1 MRTRKE
7 PEQRKQEIFAAAVQ
21 LFMEKGYAAT
31 TVADI
36 TKAAGVAK
44 GTFFYYF
51 ATKDVLLEAIG
62 RRWAKAFA
70 RRYEEAEKGKDA
82 VERFRVFLRLFE
94 SDDPMDPLFDQ
105 LIREHQYQLME
116 NIWQKMLAETLAS
129 LLRGILMQG
138 QAEGSMKFMG
148 SVESTMHYF
157 WCIFD
162 AMYPMGGDLPELE
175 GEKLAKHLTMGHRL
189 LESLLGLEEGTLGE
203 PVDVHQP
210 PSQREVPEGRRDKQ
224 TQGASAPMRSLMP

>member
-62 RRWAKAFA
+62 RRWAEAFA
-70 RRYEEAEKGKDA
+70 RRYEEAEKGTDA
-82 VERFRVFLRLFE
+82 VERFCVFLRLFE

-105 LIREHQYQLME
+105 LIREHQYQIMDS
-116 NIWQKMLAETLAS
+116 IWQKMLAETFEP

-138 QAEGSMKFMG
+138 QAEGSMHFAG
-148 SVESTMHYF
+148 SIDSTMHYF

-162 AMYPMGGDLPELE
+162 AMYPMGGDLTELE
-175 GEKLAKHLTMGHRL
+175 GEELRKHLTMGHRL
-189 LESLLGLEEGTLGE
+189 LESLLGLETGALGA
-203 PVDVHQP
+203 PVDVH
-210 PSQREVPEGRRDKQ
+210 
-224 TQGASAPMRSLMP
+224 

>member
-21 LFMEKGYAAT
+21 LFTEKGYAAT

-51 ATKDVLLEAIG
+51 ETKDALLEAIG
-62 RRWAKAFA
+62 RRWTQSFA
-70 RRYEEAEKGKDA
+70 RQYEASEKGTGA
-82 VERFRVFLRLFE
+82 VDRFRVFLQLFE
-94 SDDPMDPLFDQ
+94 SDTPLDPLFDR
-105 LIREHQYQLME
+105 LILERQYQIMDA
-116 NIWQKMLAETLAS
+116 IWQKMLAETFEP

-138 QAEGSMKFMG
+138 QAEGSMHFAG
-148 SVESTMHYF
+148 SIDSTMHYF

-162 AMYPMGGDLPELE
+162 AMYPMGDAMQHI
-175 GEKLAKHLTMGHRL
+175 GEAQMEVHLSVGHRL
-189 LESLLGLEEGTLGE
+189 IETLLGLPSGTLE
-203 PVDVHQP
+203 LLEH
-210 PSQREVPEGRRDKQ
+210 S
-224 TQGASAPMRSLMP
+224 

>member
-62 RRWAKAFA
+62 RRWAEAFA
-70 RRYEEAEKGKDA
+70 RRYEEAEKGTDA

-105 LIREHQYQLME
+105 LI
-116 NIWQKMLAETLAS
+116 
-129 LLRGILMQG
+129 
-138 QAEGSMKFMG
+138 QAEGSMHFAG
-148 SVESTMHYF
+148 SIDSTMHYF

-162 AMYPMGGDLPELE
+162 AMYPVGDEMQHI
-175 GEKLAKHLTMGHRL
+175 GEAQMEVHLSIGHRL
-189 LESLLGLEEGTLGE
+189 IETLLGL
-203 PVDVHQP
+203 
-210 PSQREVPEGRRDKQ
+210 PSGMLEALEH
-224 TQGASAPMRSLMP
+224 S

>member
-62 RRWAKAFA
+62 RRWAEAFA
-70 RRYEEAEKGKDA
+70 RRYEEAEKGTDA
-82 VERFRVFLRLFE
+82 VERFCVFLRLFE

-105 LIREHQYQLME
+105 LIREHQYQIMDS
-116 NIWQKMLAETLAS
+116 IWQKMLAETFEP

-138 QAEGSMKFMG
+138 QAEGSMHFAG
-148 SVESTMHYF
+148 SIDSTMHYF

-162 AMYPMGGDLPELE
+162 AMYPMGDAMQHI
-175 GEKLAKHLTMGHRL
+175 GEAQMEVHLSVGHRL
-189 LESLLGLEEGTLGE
+189 IETLLGLSSGTLE
-203 PVDVHQP
+203 ALEHTCA
-210 PSQREVPEGRRDKQ
+210 SQGC
-224 TQGASAPMRSLMP
+224 

>member
-62 RRWAKAFA
+62 RRWAEAFA
-70 RRYEEAEKGKDA
+70 RRYEEAEKGTDA
-82 VERFRVFLRLFE
+82 VERFCVFLRLFE
-94 SDDPMDPLFDQ
+94 NDTPLDPLFDR
-105 LIREHQYQLME
+105 LILERQYQIMDS
-116 NIWQKMLAETLAS
+116 IWQKMLAETFEP

-138 QAEGSMKFMG
+138 QAEGSMHFAG
-148 SVESTMHYF
+148 SIDSTMHYF

-162 AMYPMGGDLPELE
+162 AMYPVGDEMQHI
-175 GEKLAKHLTMGHRL
+175 GEAQMEVHLSIGHRL
-189 LESLLGLEEGTLGE
+189 IETLLGL
-203 PVDVHQP
+203 
-210 PSQREVPEGRRDKQ
+210 PSGMLEALEH
-224 TQGASAPMRSLMP
+224 S

>member
-62 RRWAKAFA
+62 RRWAEAFA
-70 RRYEEAEKGKDA
+70 RRYEEAEKGTDA
-82 VERFRVFLRLFE
+82 VERFCVFLRLFE
-94 SDDPMDPLFDQ
+94 SDDPMDPLF
-105 LIREHQYQLME
+105 
-116 NIWQKMLAETLAS
+116 
-129 LLRGILMQG
+129 G
-138 QAEGSMKFMG
+138 
-148 SVESTMHYF
+148 
-157 WCIFD
+157 
-162 AMYPMGGDLPELE
+162 
-175 GEKLAKHLTMGHRL
+175 
-189 LESLLGLEEGTLGE
+189 
-203 PVDVHQP
+203 
-210 PSQREVPEGRRDKQ
+210 
-224 TQGASAPMRSLMP
+224 

>member
-62 RRWAKAFA
+62 RRWAEASAAFWVCTRCVI
-70 RRYEEAEKGKDA
+70 RRSTPNSPSAFRCFW
-82 VERFRVFLRLFE
+82 RFRLL
-94 SDDPMDPLFDQ
+94 PPL
-105 LIREHQYQLME
+105 
-116 NIWQKMLAETLAS
+116 W
-129 LLRGILMQG
+129 
-138 QAEGSMKFMG
+138 
-148 SVESTMHYF
+148 
-157 WCIFD
+157 
-162 AMYPMGGDLPELE
+162 
-175 GEKLAKHLTMGHRL
+175 
-189 LESLLGLEEGTLGE
+189 
-203 PVDVHQP
+203 
-210 PSQREVPEGRRDKQ
+210 
-224 TQGASAPMRSLMP
+224 

>member
-62 RRWAKAFA
+62 RRWAEAFA
-70 RRYEEAEKGKDA
+70 RRYEEAEKGTDA
-82 VERFRVFLRLFE
+82 VERFCVFLRLFE

-105 LIREHQYQLME
+105 LILERQYQIMDA
-116 NIWQKMLAETLAS
+116 IWQKMLAETFEP

-138 QAEGSMKFMG
+138 QAEGSMHFAG
-148 SVESTMHYF
+148 SIDSTMHYF

-162 AMYPMGGDLPELE
+162 AMYPMGDAMQHI
-175 GEKLAKHLTMGHRL
+175 GEAQMEVHLSVGHRL
-189 LESLLGLEEGTLGE
+189 IETLLGLSSGTLE
-203 PVDVHQP
+203 ALEHTCA
-210 PSQREVPEGRRDKQ
+210 SQGC
-224 TQGASAPMRSLMP
+224 

>member
-62 RRWAKAFA
+62 RRWAEAFA
-70 RRYEEAEKGKDA
+70 RRYEEAEKGTDA

-105 LIREHQYQLME
+105 LILERQYQIMDA
-116 NIWQKMLAETLAS
+116 IWQKMLAETFEP

-138 QAEGSMKFMG
+138 QAEGSMHFAG
-148 SVESTMHYF
+148 SIDSTMHYF

-162 AMYPMGGDLPELE
+162 AMYPMGDAMQHI
-175 GEKLAKHLTMGHRL
+175 GEAQMEVHLSVGHRL
-189 LESLLGLEEGTLGE
+189 IETLLGLSSGTLE
-203 PVDVHQP
+203 ALEHTCA
-210 PSQREVPEGRRDKQ
+210 SQGC
-224 TQGASAPMRSLMP
+224 

>member
-7 PEQRKQEIFAAAVQ
+7 PQQRKQEIFAAAVQ

-51 ATKDVLLEAIG
+51 
-62 RRWAKAFA
+62 
-70 RRYEEAEKGKDA
+70 EAEKGTDA

-105 LIREHQYQLME
+105 LILERQYQMMDS
-116 NIWQKMLAETLAS
+116 IWQKMLAETFEP

-138 QAEGSMKFMG
+138 QAEGSMHFAG
-148 SVESTMHYF
+148 SIDSTMHYF

-162 AMYPMGGDLPELE
+162 AMYPVGDEMQHI
-175 GEKLAKHLTMGHRL
+175 GEAQMEVHLSIGHRL
-189 LESLLGLEEGTLGE
+189 IETLLGL
-203 PVDVHQP
+203 
-210 PSQREVPEGRRDKQ
+210 PSGMLEALEH
-224 TQGASAPMRSLMP
+224 S